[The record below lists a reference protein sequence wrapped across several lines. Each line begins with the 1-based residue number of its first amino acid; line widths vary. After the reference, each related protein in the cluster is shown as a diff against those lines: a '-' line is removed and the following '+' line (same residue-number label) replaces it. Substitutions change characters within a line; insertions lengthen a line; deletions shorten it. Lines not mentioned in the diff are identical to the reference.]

1 MPQMGGIEAA
11 KAITQ
16 ILRNKLKIKIEDRP
30 TIISSQNLT
39 SNLTKKK
46 D

>member
-16 ILRNKLKIKIEDRP
+16 ILRDKLKIKIEDRP
-30 TIISSQNLT
+30 TIIGLSDFDKQST
-39 SNLTKKK
+39 
-46 D
+46 